1 MGASDGGSAGQDGSL
16 AQLHY
21 HPPPGN
27 SLNLEAKLK
36 SGTPVRG
43 SWALT
48 GAVREIAA
56 GVTVASLALPFC
68 IAAGVLAYTP
78 LGSDYIAHGAVAGLF
93 CGVAGGIAGAIFRR
107 SSFIATN
114 PTTPTALVQASS
126 VAALLGSLGDAA
138 ATIAA
143 LPVLI
148 LLVGAWQIF
157 FGLTGLARV
166 IKFTPYPVLA
176 GFVSGIA
183 ILVAVQQLP
192 VLFGT
197 SSLRELGSNVL
208 ALQMPHLA
216 LPVFGLLLAAAI
228 ILLGQWAPRLPNLLI
243 GLVVGF
249 AIYHALRWAAPTIN
263 LGPTI
268 GAISIRSIWSW
279 PPIDWDTMRTIAADY
294 DAIKIIVLG
303 SLTLALLGTLDT
315 FFALRTAQHLSDIK
329 VSPKRDVI
337 GQGLANCVS
346 AISGGLVVSNSI
358 ALLTANCRAGGR
370 GRISTISSSLVLLI
384 GTLLFPSV
392 IFSLPLIVLAAILI
406 VTSVRLF
413 DRWALGLFRDALFA
427 PERSTRNRS
436 RLNLL
441 VVITVLAATVFGE
454 PVIGAAVGFGLSCLI
469 FIAQMSRPV
478 ISRRWSGEGIRS
490 KRVRS
495 HHHGEILRLH
505 GGRIAV
511 LQLQGV
517 LFFGNADDLSAELL
531 ALQERCEIVIID
543 MRRVSDVDT
552 SGATMLQ
559 HAGAR
564 FRAGKKHLIL
574 CGVDPAFSDLL
585 RASMAGGGDGKLFP
599 DRDSAL
605 EWAEENL
612 IRTHAADH
620 ASHELALAETDL
632 VQQMSPAEI
641 DILASH
647 LSLVTYPAGTPLCRG
662 GDAPDRMW
670 IIKRGS
676 VSVRVAGARGER
688 RLASLAPGC
697 SVGEMGFLDRRPR
710 SADVYADDD
719 VEAYVMTAQSYAAI
733 LRDHPRIGQAILA
746 NIARQLSERL
756 RDTSEELRMADQ

>member
-1 MGASDGGSAGQDGSL
+1 MLAS
-16 AQLHY
+16 
-21 HPPPGN
+21 
-27 SLNLEAKLK
+27 
-36 SGTPVRG
+36 
-43 SWALT
+43 AL
-48 GAVREIAA
+48 REVAA
-56 GVTVASLALPFC
+56 GAMTASLALPFSL
-68 IAAGVLAYTP
+68 AAGVLVYTP
-78 LGSDYIAHGAVAGLF
+78 LGGDYIAYGALAGLF
-93 CGVAGGIAGAIFRR
+93 CAVAGGIAGAIFRR

-138 ATIAA
+138 TTIAV
-143 LPVLI
+143 LPILV
-148 LLVGAWQIF
+148 LLVGGWQIL

-183 ILVAVQQLP
+183 ILIVVQQLP

-197 SSLRELGSNVL
+197 RSLREFASNML
-208 ALQMPHLA
+208 ALQMPNLA
-216 LPVFGLLLAAAI
+216 LPVFGLSLAAAI
-228 ILLGQWAPRLPNLLI
+228 ILLGQRAARLPNLLV
-243 GLVVGF
+243 GLVGGF
-249 AIYHALRWAAPTIN
+249 VIYHALRWLAPAIN

-268 GAISIRSIWSW
+268 GAISIQSIWSW
-279 PPIDWDTMRTIAADY
+279 PPIELDTVRTITGDFEAAQ
-294 DAIKIIVLG
+294 IILLG

-329 VSPKRDVI
+329 VSPRRDVI
-337 GQGLANCVS
+337 GQGLANGVS
-346 AISGGLVVSNSI
+346 ALSGGLVVSTSI
-358 ALLTANCRAGGR
+358 SLSTANYRAGGR
-370 GRISTISSSLVLLI
+370 TRISTISCGVVLLI
-384 GTLLFPSV
+384 GTLLFPTV

-406 VTSVRLF
+406 VTSMRLF

-441 VVITVLAATVFGE
+441 IVTTVLAATVFGQ
-454 PVIGAAVGFGLSCLI
+454 PVIGAVVGFGLSCLI

-478 ISRRWSGEGIRS
+478 ISRRWSGEAMRS

-495 HHHGEILRLH
+495 RHHGEILRLH

-531 ALQERCEIVIID
+531 VLQEKCEIVIVD
-543 MRRVSDVDT
+543 MRRVSDVDA

-559 HAGAR
+559 HAAAR
-564 FRAGKKHLIL
+564 FRAGKRHLIL

-585 RASMAGGGDGKLFP
+585 RAAMAGGGDGRLFP

-605 EWAEENL
+605 EWAEENI
-612 IRTHAADH
+612 IRTHAAEH
-620 ASHELALAETDL
+620 ASSELALSETDL

-647 LSLVTYPAGTPLCRG
+647 LSLVEYQAGTALCRAG
-662 GDAPDRMW
+662 EPPDRMW
-670 IIKRGS
+670 IIKRGSVS

-719 VEAYVMTAQSYAAI
+719 VEAYVMTAQSYAVI